1 MPMPMP
7 FTASCEE
14 TRELLSDYVEGELDD
29 RPRRRV
35 ARHLRLCR
43 RCRAVWRALI
53 ATMNGLRALAATDPP
68 LQPAFADSVVARIRA
83 EAGAGSP
90 P

>member
-14 TRELLSDYVEGELDD
+14 TRELLSDYVEGDLED

-35 ARHLRLCR
+35 ARHLRMCS
-43 RCRAVWRALI
+43 RCRAVLRALI
-53 ATMNGLRALAATDPP
+53 ATMNGLRALAAPEAP
-68 LQPAFADSVVARIRA
+68 LKPAFADSVVARIRA
-83 EAGAGSP
+83 EAGDRSP